1 MDGTSETS
9 VDRGS
14 IGISSITV
22 RVSGSVSIGVSS
34 SISSIG
40 NRSMDGTTSS
50 GVSSLGSNYSRF
62 VNRDHGTVGMSDKSS
77 EVTSVSVRISSSV
90 SVSKDTLQIDN
101 TSSVSVSKLGSSNSR
116 CVSRD
121 YSAIVVSYKLG
132 TGYSHQGREN
142 QELHI
147 RMCVLR

>member
-1 MDGTSETS
+1 MKS
-9 VDRGS
+9 VLEADQEEEEMK
-14 IGISSITV
+14 
-22 RVSGSVSIGVSS
+22 
-34 SISSIG
+34 
-40 NRSMDGTTSS
+40 N
-50 GVSSLGSNYSRF
+50 LGSMGAKIDTKVKAEEDTFQALNLVPPTKQQNAFLKSNFGLSRF

-90 SVSKDTLQIDN
+90 SVSKDTLHIDN
-101 TSSVSVSKLGSSNSR
+101 TSGVSVSKLGSSNSR

-121 YSAIVVSYKLG
+121 YSAIVVSHKLG

-147 RMCVLR
+147 GMCVLR

>member
-1 MDGTSETS
+1 MKS
-9 VDRGS
+9 VLEADQEEEEMK
-14 IGISSITV
+14 
-22 RVSGSVSIGVSS
+22 
-34 SISSIG
+34 
-40 NRSMDGTTSS
+40 N
-50 GVSSLGSNYSRF
+50 LGSMGAKIDTKVKAEEDTFQALNLVPPTKQQNAFLKSNFGLSRF

-90 SVSKDTLQIDN
+90 SVSK
-101 TSSVSVSKLGSSNSR
+101 LGSSNSR

-121 YSAIVVSYKLG
+121 YSAIVVSHKLG

-147 RMCVLR
+147 GMLSLSLKVEKGDIF